1 MNQANTTEVQVKLL
15 QLIGAVI
22 VVAAVVAVVDEVEV
36 KVQKKGFAGRI
47 RQLICTRSMG
57 RCCRRKITFDRMQI

>member
-22 VVAAVVAVVDEVEV
+22 VAAVVAVVDEVEV